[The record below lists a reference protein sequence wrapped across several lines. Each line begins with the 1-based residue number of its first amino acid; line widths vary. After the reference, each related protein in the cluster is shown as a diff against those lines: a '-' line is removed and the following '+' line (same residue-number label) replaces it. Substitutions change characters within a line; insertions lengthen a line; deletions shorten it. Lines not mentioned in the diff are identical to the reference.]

1 MSLVAAVAPYVL
13 LVTLNGVPSREIQF
27 TTKQACNQAKTQVSL
42 QYPYP
47 ERRKLRL
54 TCLKQ

>member
-1 MSLVAAVAPYVL
+1 MSLVSFIAPAIMM
-13 LVTLNGVPSREIQF
+13 VTINGVPSREIQF
-27 TTKQACNQAKTQVSL
+27 TTKQACNQAKIQVTL